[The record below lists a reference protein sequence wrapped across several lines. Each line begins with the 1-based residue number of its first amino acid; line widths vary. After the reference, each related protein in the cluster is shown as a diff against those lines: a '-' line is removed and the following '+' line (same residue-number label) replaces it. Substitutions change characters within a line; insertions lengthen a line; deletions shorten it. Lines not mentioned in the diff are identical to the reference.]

1 MDKEQELK
9 NDILDSISNS
19 FHDDSPRSHGG
30 PNGEGLSGWGNQKA
44 SILGTTMEKPQIRPQ
59 RIVIKGG
66 DRGII
71 RPVSSNTMP
80 TSLESSP
87 IRKFFVRAASKEN
100 KRFKMDTEKKS
111 LYEKDFM
118 NSGMDEIK
126 AQLKAFSSKNYLWLQ
141 DKPPQDSA
149 DKYFDQGAS
158 SEKRESTREDTPY
171 GFQKD
176 TFSRLLLKAAE
187 PKALR
192 SGHNGNPLLTKISDL
207 MGVARIRIPKPTKDP
222 NQTASTSNN
231 PFAGL
236 NQPSKRKISNK
247 SFYNASISYS
257 RKTFMGMSM
266 ITPNNVPT
274 KDGPSASEAN
284 STFHSKKSSQS
295 WQVHTQ
301 SQPVQGQSSSHFT
314 STAFPQVV
322 NLSHTATPYSI
333 PLLNQTQNIH
343 NTSQTYSQTM
353 SNSPSQSQLIGDG
366 SFQYYAQRLGQ
377 GGGSQPKF
385 TEMSGSGRS
394 SPPILHAKRMSTN
407 MQKMKGIT
415 NDFFKD
421 EKGLTSAGTKRT
433 DEIVMTFNNTKD
445 KFDLRSQSVKV
456 QARKRGKITKGM
468 PREIGISQLPVNS
481 ISSGSGLSSQL
492 FSIVG
497 VGGKVGSR
505 LPFPK
510 GKSPLN

>member
-19 FHDDSPRSHGG
+19 FHDDSPRSIGG
-30 PNGEGLSGWGNQKA
+30 PNGEGLTGWGNQKT

-59 RIVIKGG
+59 RVVIKGG
-66 DRGII
+66 ERGII
-71 RPVSSNTMP
+71 RPVSSNAMP

-149 DKYFDQGAS
+149 DKYFDQGGS
-158 SEKRESTREDTPY
+158 SEKRESTREETPY
-171 GFQKD
+171 SFQKD

-192 SGHNGNPLLTKISDL
+192 SGQSGNPLLTKISDL
-207 MGVARIRIPKPTKDP
+207 MGVARIRIPKPTKDL

-231 PFAGL
+231 PFASL

-247 SFYNASISYS
+247 SFYNSSISYS

-266 ITPNNVPT
+266 ITPNHVPN
-274 KDGPSASEAN
+274 KDAPSNSEPN
-284 STFHSKKSSQS
+284 STLYSKKSSLA
-295 WQVHTQ
+295 WQVQTQ
-301 SQPVQGQSSSHFT
+301 PPPVQGQSSSHFT
-314 STAFPQVV
+314 SSAFPQVV
-322 NLSHTATPYSI
+322 NLSQTATPYSI
-333 PLLNQTQNIH
+333 PLFNQTQNIH
-343 NTSQTYSQTM
+343 NVSQTYSQTM

-366 SFQYYAQRLGQ
+366 SFQYYAQRLAQ
-377 GGGSQPKF
+377 GGGSKPKL
-385 TEMSGSGRS
+385 TEMSGRS
-394 SPPILHAKRMSTN
+394 SPPILHVKRMSS
-407 MQKMKGIT
+407 KMKGIT
-415 NDFFKD
+415 TDFFKD
-421 EKGLTSAGTKRT
+421 EKSMTSAGTKRT
-433 DEIVMTFNNTKD
+433 DEIVMTLNNTKE
-445 KFDLRSQSVKV
+445 KFDFRSQSVKV
-456 QARKRGKITKGM
+456 QARKRGKITKGL
-468 PREIGISQLPVNS
+468 PREIGINQLPVNAL
-481 ISSGSGLSSQL
+481 GSTNM
-492 FSIVG
+492 FSII
-497 VGGKVGSR
+497 GGKVGSR
-505 LPFPK
+505 QPIPTK
-510 GKSPLN
+510 GKPPLH